1 MSASIHRASVRC
13 PTVVEAVRQ
22 SPIIAFDRTLPADWA
37 ALLQERRS
45 KVKTNYSCEFRRR
58 FRIADTPARP
68 ARPALSSAI
77 VAGSG
82 TAFRPG
88 AVICPL
94 PEVAKVPI
102 KSGAGL
108 PEDAMSMP
116 VAVAKPVA
124 PLKIPVPPRIVKV
137 LENVVGPNSTKSV
150 PVNVSAPP
158 LNEAVKLFDTEDGT
172 NWPEGNIAKLITPAS
187 E

>member
-1 MSASIHRASVRC
+1 VRPTRHYLEIGRPYFESAGQK
-13 PTVVEAVRQ
+13 E
-22 SPIIAFDRTLPADWA
+22 
-37 ALLQERRS
+37 
-45 KVKTNYSCEFRRR
+45 KTNYSCELRRL
-58 FRIADTPARP
+58 FRIAARP
-68 ARPALSSAI
+68 ARPVLRSAI

-82 TAFRPG
+82 TAVRPG

-94 PEVAKVPI
+94 PELATVAK

-108 PEDAMSMP
+108 PEGAMTMAVP
-116 VAVAKPVA
+116 VPKPVA
-124 PLKIPVPPRIVKV
+124 PLKIPVPVRIVKV
-137 LENVVGPNSTKSV
+137 LKDMVGPNTTKSV

-172 NWPEGNIAKLITPAS
+172 NSPEGNIAKVIVPAS